1 MSKRGAVT
9 SCKGNSSFCG
19 FLVIS
24 VPALPI
30 FNIIPPR
37 HFNLQAMVPRALP
50 PSGSSGGAAVLKET
64 VLTVISRTFTFTK
77 MVQLPLPSAVPSWSQ
92 SDSLL
97 RVGPWGWTRQLTL
110 LFSYQHCHSLPV
122 LPGCG
127 IQSPVSPSSN
137 SLKAGVFFYFL
148 WTRKLR
154 PWDSQSCG

>member
-30 FNIIPPR
+30 SNIIPPR

-50 PSGSSGGAAVLKET
+50 PSGSSGGAAVLKEA
-64 VLTVISRTFTFTK
+64 VLTVISSTFTFTK
-77 MVQLPLPSAVPSWSQ
+77 MVQPPLPSAVPSWSQ

-97 RVGPWGWTRQLTL
+97 RVGPGAGPDSSLCFSVTNTVIHCLCSLGVGFSL
-110 LFSYQHCHSLPV
+110 LFHPPATL
-122 LPGCG
+122 
-127 IQSPVSPSSN
+127 
-137 SLKAGVFFYFL
+137 
-148 WTRKLR
+148 
-154 PWDSQSCG
+154 